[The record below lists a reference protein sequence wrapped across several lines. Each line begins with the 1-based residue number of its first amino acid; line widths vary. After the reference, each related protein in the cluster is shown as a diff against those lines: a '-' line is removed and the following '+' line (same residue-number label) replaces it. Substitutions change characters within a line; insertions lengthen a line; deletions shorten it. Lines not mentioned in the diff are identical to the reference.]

1 MKQSIRILLV
11 ALMAAGG
18 LVLAASA
25 ASAGDPSQ
33 WGASA
38 GDPSQWGAWA
48 GAGRV
53 VLR

>member
-1 MKQSIRILLV
+1 MKQSIRVLIV
-11 ALMAAGG
+11 ALMTAIS
-18 LVLAASA
+18 LVLAANA

-33 WGASA
+33 WGASV
-38 GDPSQWGAWA
+38 GDPSQWAAWA